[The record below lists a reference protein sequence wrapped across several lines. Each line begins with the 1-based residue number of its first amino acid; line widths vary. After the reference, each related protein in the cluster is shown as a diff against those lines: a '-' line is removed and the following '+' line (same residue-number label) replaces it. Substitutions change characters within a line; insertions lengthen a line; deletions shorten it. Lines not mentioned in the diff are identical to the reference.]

1 MKETLEHEVK
11 LAPPAGFV
19 LPDLG
24 GEVRPTR
31 VFVSTYH
38 DTDDLALA
46 RHGITLRHRLERG
59 TGVWQLKL
67 PRGAARI
74 ELEQPGPPARPPLEF
89 SSLLFAHLRGRN
101 LVPVAK
107 IRTRR
112 EAVVSDGAEIVDD
125 SVSVMSGQRVTRR
138 FREIEVE
145 LVDGDESSLQRLAK
159 ELRRAGASPSHELRP
174 KLYRAL
180 DLAVPAPTAIPP
192 RGTPPGAALGLAL
205 EEQVRRLLG
214 HDPGVRLGS
223 DPEDLHQL
231 RVATRRLRAF
241 LRAGRDLLDLSWSEP
256 LRDELRW
263 LGRALGPARDLD
275 VLIERL
281 TVDLAALGDGA
292 KSLGGLLDELDAER
306 AEARVVVVGALS
318 SDRYLGLLARL
329 EHVSEPELSGEDTE
343 VGDIWRAEWGRT
355 RKAMAR
361 LGDDSSDTELHAGR
375 IRVKRARYAAE
386 LGAPDLRKR
395 GSRFVEAAKLLQDV
409 LGEHQDATV
418 AEARIRAWAAD
429 GAGGGAATRLVER
442 ERERK
447 AAARAAWPSAW
458 KALRKAAKRIA

>member
-1 MKETLEHEVK
+1 VKEALEHEVK
-11 LAPPAGFV
+11 LSPGEGFV
-19 LPDLG
+19 LPELG
-24 GEVRPTR
+24 GHVLPTR

-38 DTDDLALA
+38 DTDDLTLA
-46 RHGITLRHRLERG
+46 RHGITLRHRVEKG

-74 ELEQPGPPARPPLEF
+74 ELEQPGPPARPPLEL
-89 SSLLFAHLRGRN
+89 SSLLFAHLRGRD
-101 LVPVAK
+101 LAPVARL
-107 IRTRR
+107 RTRR
-112 EAVVSDGAEIVDD
+112 EGVLADGAEIVDD
-125 SVSVMSGQRVTRR
+125 SVSVMAGQRVTRR

-145 LVDGDESSLQRLAK
+145 LVGGDERSLRRLAK
-159 ELRRAGASPSHELRP
+159 ELRRAGASPSDELRP
-174 KLYRAL
+174 KLYQAL
-180 DLAVPAPTAIPP
+180 DLAVPAPPAIPP

-241 LRAGRDLLDLSWSEP
+241 LRAGRDLLDLSWSDP

-281 TVDLAALGDGA
+281 TDDVAALGDDA
-292 KSLGGLLDELDAER
+292 TTVGGLLGELESER

-318 SDRYLGLLARL
+318 SDRYVELLARL
-329 EHVSEPELSGEDTE
+329 EHVDEPELSGED
-343 VGDIWRAEWGRT
+343 VSLGDIWRGEWGRT
-355 RKAMAR
+355 RKAFAR
-361 LGDDSSDTELHAGR
+361 LRDDSLDRELHAGR

-386 LGAPDLRKR
+386 LAAPDLGKR
-395 GSRFVEAAKLLQDV
+395 GRRFMEAAKLLQDV

-418 AEARIRAWAAD
+418 AEARVRVWAAD
-429 GAGGGAATRLVER
+429 GAGGVAATRLIER

-447 AAARAAWPSAW
+447 AAARAAWPAAW
-458 KALRKAAKRIA
+458 KALRAAAKPLA